1 MIKVKII
8 ALGKLKEKYWRDAI
22 AEYSKRLGVFCNLE
36 ITELSPKA
44 LPDNPNEAH
53 IEAALLHEAE
63 MIIKALPKTTT
74 IAALCIEGKM
84 YSSEDLAKEINSAC
98 EKTGSITFIIGS
110 SFGLHEKI
118 KSMANVKMSMSKMTF
133 PHQLARVILSEQ
145 IYRAFKINEGSAYH
159 K

>member
-22 AEYSKRLGVFCNLE
+22 AEYAKRLGAFCNFE
-36 ITELSPKA
+36 ITELTPKA
-44 LPDNPNEAH
+44 LPDGPNESQ
-53 IEAALLHEAE
+53 IEAALLSEAE

-74 IAALCIEGKM
+74 VAALCIEGKL
-84 YSSEDLAKEINSAC
+84 YSSEDLAREISIAQQ
-98 EKTGSITFIIGS
+98 KTGSITFIIGS

-118 KSMANVKMSMSKMTF
+118 KNMAGLKLSMSKMTF
-133 PHQLARVILSEQ
+133 PHQLARVVLSEQ